1 MKRSCIMN
9 EKQIAKVLI
18 EELLR
23 LGFVVHRYNA
33 VTTNSIYLKLDFGVC
48 CGIRIADHNGKK
60 KYHYRFNV
68 IKDYSGDKIIYFK
81 NLISFFYTFEELPQL
96 LEEIQKERQLKQ
108 QRYGISNYK
117 SYMEK
122 EKINNPLFRRFKQ
135 IKN

>member
-1 MKRSCIMN
+1 MN

-18 EELLR
+18 EELLK

-48 CGIRIADHNGKK
+48 CGIRIAYHSCKK
-60 KYHYRFNV
+60 KYHYIFNV
-68 IKDYSGDKIIYFK
+68 VKNYDGDKIIYFK

-96 LEEIQKERQLKQ
+96 LKEVQKERQLKQ
-108 QRYGISNYK
+108 QRYGINNYK

-122 EKINNPLFRRFKQ
+122 EKVNNPLFQRFKQ